1 MTMPILVVDDSTM
14 SRKLLLKALPAEWD
28 VSITQASGGE
38 QALEALRNQDV
49 DVMFLD
55 LTMPGVDG
63 FEVLRRM
70 REEDLRCITVVVSA
84 DIQERA
90 MEQALAMGA
99 QAFVKKPVEGAKLRQ
114 ALEALGLV

>member
-1 MTMPILVVDDSTM
+1 MTTPVLVVDDSTM
-14 SRKLLLKALPAEWD
+14 SRKLLLRALPSDWD
-28 VSITQASGGE
+28 VTITQASGGE
-38 QALEALRNQDV
+38 QALQTLRDREV

-70 REEDLRCITVVVSA
+70 GEEALSCITIVVSA

-90 MEQALAMGA
+90 VEQALALGA
-99 QAFVKKPVEGAKLRQ
+99 QAFVKKPVEAGRIRQ
-114 ALEALGLV
+114 ALAELGLV

>member
-14 SRKLLLKALPAEWD
+14 SRKLLLKALPEDWD
-28 VSITQASGGE
+28 VSVTQASGGE
-38 QALEALRNQDV
+38 AALDVLRQGGV

-63 FEVLRRM
+63 FEVLRRKG
-70 REEDLRCITVVVSA
+70 EEGLDCITIVVSA

-90 MEQALAMGA
+90 VEQALELGA
-99 QAFVKKPVEGAKLRQ
+99 QAFVKKPVEADRIRQ
-114 ALEALGLV
+114 ALEELGLV